1 MMPGDLFVLLP
12 SPELDRLPLLV
23 ATVLGTGLLEPLRAG
38 LALAVSFPLILAAN
52 RAGPRWAR
60 ALALAGLVMLGWW
73 AAESW
78 GSATGT
84 SDDRRIVID
93 EVAGAL
99 AMALAAPRLRAIPLG
114 GLALAFLALDRLKPW
129 PFSAFE
135 NLSGGIGVMAD
146 DLAVGL
152 AIGIAA
158 TALDRMMR
166 LRG

>member
-1 MMPGDLFVLLP
+1 MALGDLFVLLP
-12 SPELDRLPLLV
+12 SPEIGRLPLLV

-52 RAGPRWAR
+52 RAGPRLAR
-60 ALALAGLVMLGWW
+60 AVGVAGVVVLGWW

-99 AMALAAPRLRAIPLG
+99 AMALAAPRLGAIPLG

-129 PFSAFE
+129 PFSALE
-135 NLSGGIGVMAD
+135 RLDGGVGVMAD

-152 AIGIAA
+152 AIGLAA
-158 TALDRMMR
+158 TALHRMTTR
-166 LRG
+166 RR